1 MTPKEETIQAVLKK
15 RAGIVRKVIQNC
27 TDEKYKSFYEG
38 KLDGYMQAID
48 LLGDS
53 IETIA
58 IEL

>member
-15 RAGIVRKVIQNC
+15 RAGIVRKIIQNC
-27 TDEKYKSFYEG
+27 TDEKSKTYFEG

-53 IETIA
+53 IELIA